1 MHPHEEF
8 LGQALLPLEKA
19 AQDQKVDAASEVD
32 FRVVAGREDRF
43 DRLDLHD
50 LEMMIDRQEQ
60 PIIDGERSVA
70 GHTA

>member
-1 MHPHEEF
+1 MHAHEEF

-19 AQDQKVDAASEVD
+19 AQDQEVDAARQMN
-32 FRVVAGREDRF
+32 FGVVAGREDRF

-60 PIIDGERSVA
+60 PIIGGERILA
-70 GHTA
+70 GHIA